1 MATRQQAWS
10 AADASLPVAI
20 EVLRRGPI
28 SRAELARRLQL
39 TRGSL
44 SRLSAP
50 LLQSGILRE
59 VGEHNDG
66 RVGRPT
72 QLLDVDADASTFVG
86 MKLRENEVIVA
97 QTNLRGHIL
106 HSSSAELVSGDPETV
121 VAVIGEQVRV
131 VCGETRPAAIGIGIG
146 ALVRD
151 RADVVSAPF
160 LGWRDVPLA
169 RLVTEATGIPSLI
182 DNDVLA
188 FTEYEHWF
196 GEGRDDAR
204 FAVVSLGSGTG
215 FGLVANGALVTADD
229 YGIGLV
235 GHWPLDPAGPMCPDG
250 HRGCATSL
258 LNSDSIAR
266 RVSEA
271 LARPVDY
278 ETALNLAREGQ
289 PAARTIVDE
298 AGRGLGRL
306 LAAVCNLTLPQHL
319 ILAGEGV
326 GLAGVA
332 WGAIHDGIRADRDP
346 RAITP
351 PIVITSGDNAG
362 WCRGAAALAIQAY
375 VQGRLHDASA

>member
-1 MATRQQAWS
+1 MPTKQQAWS

-86 MKLRENEVIVA
+86 IKLRENEVIVA

-106 HSSSAELVSGDPETV
+106 HSSSAELPTADPDSV
-121 VAVIGEQVRV
+121 VAVIAAQVRT
-131 VCGETRPAAIGIGIG
+131 VCGETRPAALGIGIG

-169 RLVTEATGIPSLI
+169 RLVTEATGIPALI

-235 GHWPLDPAGPMCPDG
+235 GHWPLDPAGSMCPDG

-278 ETALNLAREGQ
+278 ETALNLARDGQ

-306 LAAVCNLTLPQHL
+306 LAAICNLTLPQHL

-326 GLAGVA
+326 GLVSVA

-351 PIVITSGDNAG
+351 PIVVTSGDNAG

-375 VQGRLHDASA
+375 VQGRLHDTSA

>member
-1 MATRQQAWS
+1 MNQRSWS
-10 AADASLPVAI
+10 AEDASLPVAI

-28 SRAELARRLQL
+28 SRADLARRLQL

-86 MKLRENEVIVA
+86 IKLREREVVVA
-97 QTNLRGHIL
+97 LTNLRGQIL
-106 HSSSAELVSGDPETV
+106 HSLTAPLEAGDPPA
-121 VAVIGEQVRV
+121 VAALIAEQVDRV
-131 VCGETRPAAIGIGIG
+131 RGDRSPSAIGIGLG

-151 RADVVSAPF
+151 RSDVVRAPF
-160 LGWRDVPLA
+160 LGWHDVPLA
-169 RLVTEATGIPSLI
+169 RLVTEATGIPTRI

-196 GEGRDDAR
+196 GEGRDDLR
-204 FAVVSLGSGTG
+204 FAVVSLGVGTG
-215 FGLVANGALVTADD
+215 FGLVANGALVTGDD

-235 GHWPLDPAGPMCPDG
+235 GHWPIDPSGPMCPDG

-258 LNSDSIAR
+258 LNSDFVAR
-266 RVSEA
+266 RASDA
-271 LARPVDY
+271 LGETLDY
-278 ETALNLAREGQ
+278 DAVLRRAADGQ
-289 PAARTIVDE
+289 PAARRIVDE

-306 LAAVCNLTLPQHL
+306 IAAICNLTLPQHV

-326 GLAGVA
+326 GLAHVA
-332 WGAIHDGIRADRDP
+332 EDAIHEGIRADRDP
-346 RAITP
+346 RAVTP
-351 PIVITSGDNAG
+351 PIVVTSGDNTE

-375 VQGRLHDASA
+375 VQGRLHDAPARA

>member
-1 MATRQQAWS
+1 MPTRQRTWS

-28 SRAELARRLQL
+28 SRVDLARRLQL

-50 LLQSGILRE
+50 LLESGILRE

-72 QLLDVDADASTFVG
+72 KLLDVDADASSFVG
-86 MKLRENEVIVA
+86 IKLREREVVVTL
-97 QTNLRGHIL
+97 TNLRGHIL
-106 HSSSAELVSGDPETV
+106 RSSTAPLTDGDPTGV
-121 VAVIGEQVRV
+121 VAVIVEQVRRV
-131 VCGETRPAAIGIGIG
+131 SAHSRPSAIGIGIG

-160 LGWRDVPLA
+160 LGWQDVPLA
-169 RLVTEATGIPSLI
+169 RLVTEATGIPTLI

-196 GEGRDDAR
+196 GEGRDDVR
-204 FAVVSLGSGTG
+204 FAVVSLGVGTG
-215 FGLVANGALVTADD
+215 FGLVANGELVTASD

-266 RVSEA
+266 RASDA
-271 LARPVDY
+271 LGRAVDY
-278 ETALNLAREGQ
+278 ETTLALAREGQ

-306 LAAVCNLTLPQHL
+306 LAAICNLTLPQHL

-332 WGAIHDGIRADRDP
+332 WDAIHEGIRADRDP
-346 RAITP
+346 RALTP

-375 VQGRLHDASA
+375 VQGRLQHTSA